1 MDKFYCEYCG
11 RDFRNVRQLTLA
23 KCDRHP
29 DGPNRG
35 PHKLYEGSEK
45 ARYTCKYCGR
55 QFPYFRSMVLAKCDH
70 HPLGPNRGNHSPAL

>member
-35 PHKLYEGSEK
+35 
-45 ARYTCKYCGR
+45 
-55 QFPYFRSMVLAKCDH
+55 
-70 HPLGPNRGNHSPAL
+70 NHSPAL